1 MRTIQKSL
9 RIPFETVKEIEK
21 IVHESGRNFSSIT
34 KDLLAEA
41 IKMRRCPGIVFTE
54 GVIGRKAR
62 VAGTGQDVWEIIATY
77 RSVNNDIERLKKAY
91 HWLTE
96 QQLRSAIGYYNTYRN
111 EIERQIERNKS
122 WTNETISKHYPFLG
136 RGDI

>member
-1 MRTIQKSL
+1 MKAIQKSL
-9 RIPFETVKEIEK
+9 RIPLDTVNEIER
-21 IVHESGRNFSSIT
+21 IVRESGRDFSSIT

-41 IKMRRCPGIVFTE
+41 IKMRRCPGIVFTD
-54 GVIGRKAR
+54 GVVGRKAR

-77 RSVNNDIERLKKAY
+77 KSVNIDIERLKKAY

-96 QQLRSAIGYYNTYRN
+96 QQLRSAIGYYNAYRD
-111 EIERQIERNKS
+111 EIEQQIERNES
-122 WTNETISKHYPFLG
+122 WTRETISKHYPFLG